1 MMKLIISIVLFFL
14 PFTMCAH
21 AQQKSFDAQ
30 ALKKEIAN
38 EINSFKNELRFAHV
52 DGFLNGLVNEFSRYE
67 DASLIMNKYK
77 RFFPDFVRRIIYF
90 NGEYINETLG
100 QYIATSFIF
109 NVKRRE
115 VSGTPILSK
124 QQAKKKIDIINSYE
138 HKVVSFVQRLGIDD
152 IKGLDA
158 ESKSHL
164 NWENEKG
171 KILERIRFI
180 CGVHRRSLIDPS
192 FTMAP
197 TEISQAKAD
206 AVVMKFK
213 KMTSDILDL
222 SQSGKSLDEKYPGI
236 LHLSGTFSSD
246 AKLVPPPFIILRYR
260 LAQIADL
267 LPVLETFNAHH
278 YIKNVENGNSNELKS
293 YYERYEE
300 LLERKDRFENS
311 YFGDDVPNFESIT
324 LKNKVMKIF
333 SED

>member
-1 MMKLIISIVLFFL
+1 MMKLFISIVMFIL

-21 AQQKSFDAQ
+21 AQQMSFNAQ

-52 DGFLNGLVNEFSRYE
+52 DGFLNGLINEFSRYE
-67 DASLIMNKYK
+67 DASFIMNKYK

-100 QYIATSFIF
+100 RYITTSFIY
-109 NVKRRE
+109 NIKRRE
-115 VSGTPILSK
+115 VSGIPILNK
-124 QQAKKKIDIINSYE
+124 QQAKKKIDILNPYE
-138 HKVVSFVQRLGIDD
+138 QKVVSFIQQLGIDD
-152 IKGLDA
+152 IKDIDA
-158 ESKSHL
+158 QSKSHL
-164 NWENEKG
+164 EWENEKE

-180 CGVHRRSLIDPS
+180 FGVHRRSLIDPS

-197 TEISQAKAD
+197 TEISPAKAD
-206 AVVMKFK
+206 TVLRKFK
-213 KMTSDILDL
+213 QMTYDILDL

-246 AKLVPPPFIILRYR
+246 PKLAPPPFIILRYR
-260 LAQIADL
+260 LTQIADL
-267 LPVLETFNAHH
+267 LPMLETFNTQHFL
-278 YIKNVENGNSNELKS
+278 KNVENGNSNELKS
-293 YYERYEE
+293 YFERYEK
-300 LLERKDRFENS
+300 LLERKDWFENS
-311 YFGDDVPNFESIT
+311 YFEDDVPNFESIT